1 MWQLSIVHYQL
12 SIEMKN
18 NERDDRFEKRLR
30 FVVRHYK
37 EGSLDEDKAWK
48 RFAFR
53 QGICRQVAF
62 RRYWMAAASVV
73 LLLIGFGTFYVKERN
88 NPEWVSVATVSGQL
102 KDVYLPD
109 STLVSM
115 AGNSTLRYDV
125 KKYGKERRVVEMT
138 GKAFFQVKRN
148 EARPFSVHTAMTEVT
163 VLGTS
168 FQVSEQPDMTE
179 VDVVTGKVRFAAGK
193 EPEPVIL
200 TAGMSASYSN
210 EKKEIDILKEE
221 NPNNLSWKTKQLRF
235 NDTPLEKV
243 LRDLNE
249 YYQVEIINKVDS
261 PDSRLTATFNDLP
274 LDEVLMVINQTLD
287 IRLVPRKDK

>member
-1 MWQLSIVHYQL
+1 MSIVHYQL

-148 EARPFSVHTAMTEVT
+148 EARPFSVKTSQTEVT

-168 FQVSEQPDMTE
+168 FQIDEKPTVTE
-179 VDVVTGKVRFAAGK
+179 VNVVTGKVCFTAGEEK
-193 EPEPVIL
+193 ENVIL
-200 TAGMSASYSN
+200 TAGMSAQYSMEN
-210 EKKEIDILKEE
+210 KEITVVTEE
-221 NPNNLSWKTKQLRF
+221 DVNKLAWRTGQLRF
-235 NDTPLEKV
+235 METPLDKV
-243 LRDLNE
+243 IEDLSD
-249 YYQVEIINKVDS
+249 YYQVKIANQTKNEGA
-261 PDSRLTATFNDLP
+261 RLTATFNNLP
-274 LDEVLMVINQTLD
+274 LEDVLQVVNQTLD
-287 IRLVPRKDK
+287 ARLVSTSKK